1 MIKRIVSFIL
11 LCCLA
16 PAIAA
21 EADVQRAN
29 IILIMADDLGYG
41 DLGSYG
47 QSKIKTPN
55 LDALAESGIRFTQH
69 YAGSTVCG
77 PSRASLLTGLHS
89 GHSPIRGNPRWTS
102 SGKPVEISS
111 QYPTMGTVM
120 KKAGYQT
127 ALIGKWGMADGKA
140 FNLDAMPNQNG
151 FDFFY
156 GYKTHL
162 AAHHYYW
169 HEMYRN
175 NDKELI
181 QGNGYL
187 TNTGVY
193 THDLFTEEALNYLT
207 AVDQTSP
214 FFMMLSYTIPHKA
227 ITVPDDSKTQYLNLA
242 WTQRKLKTD
251 GHYKNDAEGNVSYAG
266 MISRLDQDVGKLIET
281 LKAQG
286 IYDNTLI
293 IFTSDNGHEYDNGF
307 FNSNGELKGKKRD
320 LYEGGI
326 RVPMIAHW
334 PKVIKHS
341 GKSDHISAF
350 WDYLATFCQIAKTEC
365 PTTDGISF
373 LPSLTGTEKQ
383 PQHHHLYWEFNEAK
397 GPIQALR
404 YGDYKLLKQHDKPLE
419 LFDLSKDIG
428 EQVNLLES
436 QSAQAAELTKEMLD
450 ILAKARTHH
459 PEFLLKPLPNPWQKN
474 RSKNGNSK

>member
-1 MIKRIVSFIL
+1 MIRLIVSIFL
-11 LCCLA
+11 LCFV
-16 PAIAA
+16 PFIAA
-21 EADVQRAN
+21 QQGKDERAN
-29 IILIMADDLGYG
+29 IILILADDLGYG

-55 LDALAESGIRFTQH
+55 IDALANSGIRFTQH

-127 ALIGKWGMADGKA
+127 ALIGKWGMADGKV

-193 THDLFTEEALNYLT
+193 THDLFTEEAINYL
-207 AVDQTSP
+207 AGIDQNAP
-214 FFMMLSYTIPHKA
+214 FFMVLSYTIPHKA
-227 ITVPDDSKTQYLNLA
+227 ITVPDDSKQQYKNLG
-242 WTQRKLKTD
+242 WQSRKLKTD
-251 GHYKNDAEGNVSYAG
+251 GHYKNDAEGNISYAG
-266 MISRLDQDVGKLIET
+266 MISRLDRDVGKLIQK
-281 LKAQG
+281 LKSQG
-286 IYDNTLI
+286 VYDNTLI

-307 FNSNGELKGKKRD
+307 FNSNGQLRGKKRD

-334 PKVIKHS
+334 PKQAQQGIE
-341 GKSDHISAF
+341 SDHISAF
-350 WDYLATFCQIAKTEC
+350 WDYLATFCQIAQTDC
-365 PTTDGISF
+365 PSSDGISF
-373 LPSLTGTEKQ
+373 LPTLTGQAKQ

-397 GPIQALR
+397 GPTQALR
-404 YGDYKLLKQHDKPLE
+404 YGNYKLLKQHKKALE
-419 LFDLSKDIG
+419 LFDLANDIS
-428 EQVNLLES
+428 EQNNLLE
-436 QSAQAAELTKEMLD
+436 QPNTKVQKVAEEMVNMLQQV
-450 ILAKARTHH
+450 RSFH

-474 RSKNGNSK
+474 NKRQ